1 MTPQTKKTLRTLGV
15 ILAILIFLFFAFWWA
30 YDRNK
35 ATDNADTK
43 VADTT
48 VNDKT
53 ANCPTESVVGIAI
66 TGAGLIELYQE
77 NARLKAENASL
88 KAQLEDCLGG
98 KKPVANVA
106 KQKTGKKN
114 DNTGNQNSKDKQGTD
129 ESSGSNK
136 DKSSRHVNPNL
147 VINEYEGDIVG
158 DAGVSFNRDGYLCF
172 YIKKSLEKS
181 IENRTQSTSNL
192 NGPSGAQ
199 GELVGEYII
208 YTTSILVMRD
218 MLDNE
223 WKWTAFLGY
232 HTQYNFD
239 MWLFHELIK
248 LDNNDLKSNSQIQPN
263 DSGGYHFVGKINYHT
278 K

>member
-1 MTPQTKKTLRTLGV
+1 MTPQRKKMLRTLGV

-30 YDRNK
+30 YNRNK
-35 ATDNADTK
+35 ATDKNADTK

-48 VNDKT
+48 IVSDKT
-53 ANCPTESVVGIAI
+53 NCPTESVVGIAI

-98 KKPVANVA
+98 KKPAA
-106 KQKTGKKN
+106 KQKTGKKT
-114 DNTGNQNSKDKQGTD
+114 DNNGNPNSKDKQGTD
-129 ESSGSNK
+129 ESSGGNK

-158 DAGVSFNRDGYLCF
+158 DAGVSFNKDGYLCF

-248 LDNNDLKSNSQIQPN
+248 LDDNDLKSNSQIQPN